1 MAVVKSTDLHLPT
14 DIADGIVEKAKTGSS
29 VAALSGQEPMR
40 FGKLDIITFDDDL
53 TAEFV
58 EESGAKGSDDA
69 KPDVKTAVPH
79 KALVQMRTSDEF
91 LIADEDY
98 QLHILNKYEEKCGR
112 ALARGLDLGL
122 YYRTNPRTGNP
133 IPEWTNY
140 LNATTKRV
148 EITAT
153 SQADIDFEAAAGL
166 VIGDGYSV
174 NGVAFDPKYAWKL
187 STARYADGRKKY
199 PELGLGGDISSFEGV
214 PAAVSSTVSAKAKD
228 GDTTDN
234 KVRAVLGNFHSG
246 IRWGVQRSFPFKI
259 LEYGDPDNTGRDL
272 AGHNEI
278 LLRAEIIYGWYV
290 FDGQFAVIE
299 DAVTP

>member
-1 MAVVKSTDLHLPT
+1 MVIKATDLHLPT

-58 EESGAKGSDDA
+58 EESAAKGSDDA

-79 KALVQMRTSDEF
+79 KAIVQMRTSDEF

-98 QLHILNKYEEKCGR
+98 QLHILDKYEQKCAR

-122 YYRTNPRTGNP
+122 YYRINPRTGNA
-133 IPEWTNY
+133 IPAWTNY

-153 SQADIDFEAAAGL
+153 SKPDLDFEAAAGL
-166 VIGDGYSV
+166 VIEDGYSV

-187 STARYADGRKKY
+187 STARYEDGRKKY
-199 PELGLGGDISSFEGV
+199 PELGLGADISAFESV
-214 PAAVSSTVSAKAKD
+214 PAAVSSTVSGKAKD

-234 KVRAVLGNFHSG
+234 LVRAILGNFRSG
-246 IRWGVQRSFPFKI
+246 IRWGVQRTFPFKI